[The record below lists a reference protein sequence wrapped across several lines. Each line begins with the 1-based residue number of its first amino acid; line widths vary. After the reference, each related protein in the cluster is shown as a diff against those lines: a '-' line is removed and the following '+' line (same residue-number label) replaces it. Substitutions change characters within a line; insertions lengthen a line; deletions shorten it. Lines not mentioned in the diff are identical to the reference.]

1 MDNKIKTKIPF
12 LDNITE
18 GGIPAGK
25 LTCII
30 GKSVLTPHPFFKMH
44 PEGDGY
50 RFIFNLEQSE
60 AITKHGK
67 CIIDEMIKKCKENG
81 IDTSSIK
88 SVTTKMEKIGNT
100 FFPVNY
106 YEDGTI
112 TVDYPSRLKK

>member
-1 MDNKIKTKIPF
+1 M
-12 LDNITE
+12 DNITE